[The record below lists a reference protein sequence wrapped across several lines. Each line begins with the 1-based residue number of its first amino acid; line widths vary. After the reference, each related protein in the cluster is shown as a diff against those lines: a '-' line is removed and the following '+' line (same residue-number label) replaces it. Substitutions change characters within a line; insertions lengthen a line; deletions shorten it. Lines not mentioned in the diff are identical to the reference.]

1 MKQWV
6 RYDINDHRSITVE
19 NLRKLLQDLDT
30 PLGFGKRVA
39 SEKEITDLVAILHI
53 PVYVNNQRQPIVLFM
68 DTAHALAGF
77 VHNKMAQKNGK
88 DLQDMQGL
96 TRGSVMSRKIS
107 NKLSQNLMLAG
118 LDESASVLFTTA
130 EIEAAKSIQRLYK
143 AHKLRKDMDRRVDET
158 QRTK

>member
-1 MKQWV
+1 
-6 RYDINDHRSITVE
+6 
-19 NLRKLLQDLDT
+19 
-30 PLGFGKRVA
+30 
-39 SEKEITDLVAILHI
+39 
-53 PVYVNNQRQPIVLFM
+53 
-68 DTAHALAGF
+68 
-77 VHNKMAQKNGK
+77 
-88 DLQDMQGL
+88 
-96 TRGSVMSRKIS
+96 VMSRKIS